1 MKRRVLT
8 RDEVLLNL
16 GLSGIACSIA
26 QSMVM
31 PFETT
36 MVRQQLAS
44 NAERQGFFASLRTI
58 IRSEGSRSLYRGIEA
73 AILREM
79 SYSTL
84 RFGLYEPFRNFM
96 NDDDAANAAVAGPQ
110 WASAVRIMKRMVSGC
125 TAGGIASA
133 IASPTDLIKV
143 SGISI
148 LITLSF
154 LVSFTKIAPP
164 GPGNERYAGSN
175 PRLDALYTSNLGIS
189 RWAYLAVL

>member
-8 RDEVLLNL
+8 RDEVLINL

-26 QSMVM
+26 QSVVM

-44 NAERQGFFASLRTI
+44 NAERQGFFASLTTI

-96 NDDDAANAAVAGPQ
+96 NDNDAANAAVAGPQ

-143 SGISI
+143 YAIFI
-148 LITLSF
+148 LIVISF
-154 LVSFTKIAPP
+154 
-164 GPGNERYAGSN
+164 
-175 PRLDALYTSNLGIS
+175 
-189 RWAYLAVL
+189 